1 MANQTEIHPMVPP
14 LLQRL
19 RAFGTE
25 TAVLFQRSAL
35 KLVRRPVM
43 LYFSLVQ
50 PVVWLL
56 LFGQIFDRITK
67 FPGLEQAFG
76 GTSYFRF
83 FIPAVILQ
91 TLLFGAAQSGIG
103 LINDM
108 DTGFLDKLLTTP
120 VNRMAILLGKALA
133 DLTRMLIQGGLIVVI
148 GWLFGQL
155 QAEKVT
161 YAHGIPGLLGGMG
174 IALLFGLGLAAFN
187 VLAAL
192 RTRNTE
198 TAFLI
203 ANFLTLP
210 LLFTSSA
217 QLPVQL
223 LPTWLQDVARVNPV
237 TYAVS
242 SMRILLN
249 GSQSASS
256 ATPGIYIL
264 ETVAILGGITVVF
277 LVLAARTF
285 RRSVH

>member
-56 LFGQIFDRITK
+56 
-67 FPGLEQAFG
+67 
-76 GTSYFRF
+76 
-83 FIPAVILQ
+83 
-91 TLLFGAAQSGIG
+91 
-103 LINDM
+103 
-108 DTGFLDKLLTTP
+108 
-120 VNRMAILLGKALA
+120 
-133 DLTRMLIQGGLIVVI
+133 
-148 GWLFGQL
+148 LFGQL